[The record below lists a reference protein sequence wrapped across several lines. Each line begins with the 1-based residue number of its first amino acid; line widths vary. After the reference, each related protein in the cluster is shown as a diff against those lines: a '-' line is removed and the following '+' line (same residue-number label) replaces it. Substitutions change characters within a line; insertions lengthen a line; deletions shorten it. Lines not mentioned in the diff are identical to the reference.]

1 MCMCKSIRWGLRKL
15 IRVEEESEVGRRR
28 IEAGMLGENVRE
40 RPKPK
45 KTETDSRCE
54 ETQESDWSEV
64 GRTGSVK
71 TIHRD
76 Q

>member
-1 MCMCKSIRWGLRKL
+1 M
-15 IRVEEESEVGRRR
+15 EEESEVGHRRM
-28 IEAGMLGENVRE
+28 EAGMLGEKERE

-54 ETQESDWSEV
+54 EVQESDWSEV